1 MIRSF
6 RWLRYT
12 LYVVCG
18 IASFLGFK
26 ALKKPSK
33 SISSVCDQKLDD
45 YIKKFVHCGQFSGSV
60 LVAHKGHILL
70 SKGYGYSD
78 LENKDLTTKTTKYWL
93 ASCTKQFTAMAVMI
107 LMEKGLLNLHDKIS
121 KFLPDYPRGDEITF
135 HQLLTHTSG
144 IPDCF
149 NDPSLDV
156 YAKRAKSME
165 QVITTFKNVP
175 LKFTP
180 GSQFNYS
187 NSGYILLSAIID
199 HMCKEN
205 KTIGVPSFDEFLKKY
220 VFDPLEMTNTQFGKY
235 QDNVHDRAKGYLI
248 AGHSLQQPATSTFI
262 EHCVAMGDGTL
273 YSTVEDLYK
282 WDRALYSEK
291 LVGYET
297 LEKIFTPNLNN
308 YGYGWEMNT
317 KFGKTVVTH
326 DGNSDSTFAHISR
339 FIEDD
344 VCIIVLSN
352 YSNAPIG
359 KLSSGLAAH
368 VFGYEAE
375 EPKEFVRYGP
385 KNLAH
390 LVGYYTGKDGSYLVT
405 NDDEKLFLN
414 EVGCIDTYELLPTT
428 RDSFLDASNLDV
440 EISFKKSNEGSVK
453 KMMISQD
460 GFKIFAAKT
469 I

>member
-1 MIRSF
+1 MTSPARL
-6 RWLRYT
+6 LRYT
-12 LYVVCG
+12 LYVLVG
-18 IASFLGFK
+18 IAGFVGFK
-26 ALKKPSK
+26 ALKKASK
-33 SISSVCDQKLDD
+33 NILSVRDQNLDD
-45 YIKKFVHCGQFSGSV
+45 YIKKFVNCGQFSGSV
-60 LVAHKGHILL
+60 LVAQKGHILL

-78 LENKDLTTKTTKYWL
+78 VENKQLTTKATKYWL

-107 LMEKGLLNLHDKIS
+107 LMEKGLLDLHDKIA
-121 KFLPDYPRGDEITF
+121 KFLPDYPRGDEITL
-135 HQLLTHTSG
+135 HHLLTHSSG

-199 HMCKEN
+199 HICKEN
-205 KTIGVPSFDEFLKKY
+205 KTIGVQSFDQFLKMY
-220 VFDPLEMTNTQFGKY
+220 VFDPLEMHNTQFGN
-235 QDNVHDRAKGYLI
+235 DHDDIHDRAKGYLI
-248 AGHSLQQPATSTFI
+248 AGYSLQQPVTSTFI

-291 LVGYET
+291 LVSYAT
-297 LEKIFTPNLNN
+297 LEKIFTPYLNN
-308 YGYGWEMNT
+308 YGYGWEMNS
-317 KFGKTVVTH
+317 KFGKVVVTH

-359 KLSSGLAAH
+359 TLSSGLAAH

-375 EPKEFVRYGP
+375 EPKEFVRYVP

-390 LVGYYTGKDGSYLVT
+390 VAGYYTGKDGSYLVT

-428 RDSFLDASNLDV
+428 RDTFLDASNLDV
-440 EISFKKSNEGSVK
+440 EISFKKSHEGSVK
-453 KMMISQD
+453 KMMVSQD
-460 GFKIFAAKT
+460 GFEVSAIKT